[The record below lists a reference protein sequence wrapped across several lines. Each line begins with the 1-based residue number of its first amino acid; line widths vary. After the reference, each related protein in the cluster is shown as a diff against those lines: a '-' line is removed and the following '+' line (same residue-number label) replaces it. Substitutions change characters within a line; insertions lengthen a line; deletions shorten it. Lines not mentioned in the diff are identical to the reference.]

1 MLKSFYNPDIIV
13 LHLKKII
20 ETTSLQYG
28 ILHRSIQLNCLFLLL
43 DLRSRVFDGEK
54 LHLREILRSFV
65 RG

>member
-20 ETTSLQYG
+20 ERSLQYG

>member
-13 LHLKKII
+13 LHLKIII
-20 ETTSLQYG
+20 ERSLQYG